1 MNVLNQLKFKVDLFH
16 EYFATSLAIIHCYEN
31 KQTNK
36 TDKHTNN
43 YKQSKQKKKKIKQWQ
58 KINAATSFLIQQ
70 IDL

>member
-36 TDKHTNN
+36 QNRQAHKQLQTNKTKEKKV
-43 YKQSKQKKKKIKQWQ
+43 KQ
-58 KINAATSFLIQQ
+58 
-70 IDL
+70 